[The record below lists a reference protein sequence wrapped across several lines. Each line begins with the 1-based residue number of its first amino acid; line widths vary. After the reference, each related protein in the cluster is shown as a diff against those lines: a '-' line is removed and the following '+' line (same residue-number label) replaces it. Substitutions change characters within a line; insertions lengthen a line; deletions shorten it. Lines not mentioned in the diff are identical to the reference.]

1 MNRTSLPRHPFPSQA
16 IAMGT
21 AAVHASLRT
30 DNVSA
35 ARGLR
40 ARVT

>member
-1 MNRTSLPRHPFPSQA
+1 MNRSSLPRHPLLPQS
-16 IAMGT
+16 IAVGT
-21 AAVHASLRT
+21 DAVHASNRT

>member
-1 MNRTSLPRHPFPSQA
+1 MNRSSLPRHPCLPQM
-16 IAMGT
+16 IAVGT
-21 AAVHASLRT
+21 DAVHASIRT

>member
-1 MNRTSLPRHPFPSQA
+1 MNRNSLPRHPFPPQT
-16 IAMGT
+16 IAVG
-21 AAVHASLRT
+21 AAVVHASLRT

-35 ARGLR
+35 VRGLR